1 MSWRR
6 LEDVLKTS
14 WRRLE
19 DVWPRRIYWSSSR
32 LLEDVLKTSSEDV
45 WVRWIYSSWWR
56 RLLKTKTKDVFK
68 TSSLRR
74 MFVGSILRAYI
85 TVHNFDFI
93 CLSETY
99 LDSSILHDDDN
110 LQIPGYIIYIGKIIL
125 WIFNEEVLAFT
136 TTFLFHFKLKMSI
149 TCRNALI
156 LK

>member
-1 MSWRR
+1 MTKHVS
-6 LEDVLKTS
+6 LD
-14 WRRLE
+14 
-19 DVWPRRIYWSSSR
+19 
-32 LLEDVLKTSSEDV
+32 EDVLKTSSV
-45 WVRWIYSSWWR
+45 FWR
-56 RLLKTKTKDVFK
+56 RMSKVNIFVLMKTSSEDEDQRCLQNVFK
-68 TSSLRR
+68 TSSSRR

-85 TVHNFDFI
+85 TVYNFDFI

-125 WIFNEEVLAFT
+125 WIFNEEVLVFT